1 MDVAILDPDM
11 TSLPTFSRAPCLIT
25 LAPLLAA
32 LALGGCTMV
41 PNLDASSYPRK
52 AMNASPVGQDAAVL
66 LDGVDP
72 VAYQT
77 VRLQAYGQLQFQSL
91 HGGVSVRFTSAA
103 HKALFDADP
112 QKYLPAY
119 GGLCANGMVYGIPRL
134 GDPAMWRVIDGKLH
148 LFEDRAAR
156 DAFLLDTA
164 RHRQLADT
172 YWQKEAA
179 GRNAYAQWLLRKT
192 FRVPHYQSDRQ
203 LATRVEAA
211 RAAQAEQAVR
221 R

>member
-1 MDVAILDPDM
+1 MGGATPDPNM
-11 TSLPTFSRAPCLIT
+11 TSLPAFP
-25 LAPLLAA
+25 LAPARITMATLLAA
-32 LALGGCTMV
+32 LALGGCTMMPSV
-41 PNLDASSYPRK
+41 DASSYPRK
-52 AMNASPVGQDAAVL
+52 PLNAAPVGHDAAVL
-66 LDGVDP
+66 LEGVDP

-77 VRLQAYGQLQFQSL
+77 VGLQAYGQLQFQSL

-103 HKALFDADP
+103 HKALFDANP

-164 RHRQLADT
+164 RHRQLADA

-192 FRVPHYQSDRQ
+192 LRAPHYQSDRQ
-203 LATRVEAA
+203 LAARVEAA

>member
-1 MDVAILDPDM
+1 MRGDILDPDM
-11 TSLPTFSRAPCLIT
+11 TSLPAFTLAPARIT
-25 LAPLLAA
+25 LATLLAS
-32 LALGGCTMV
+32 LALGGCTLM
-41 PNLDASSYPRK
+41 PNLDAASYPRK
-52 AMNASPVGQDAAVL
+52 AMNTGPVGQDAAVL

-77 VRLQAYGQLQFQSL
+77 VGLQAYGQLQFQSL

-134 GDPAMWRVIDGKLH
+134 GDSAVWRVIDGKLH
-148 LFEDRAAR
+148 LFEDRSAR

-192 FRVPHYQSDRQ
+192 LRVPHYQTDEQ
-203 LATRVEAA
+203 LAARVEAA
-211 RAAQAEQAVR
+211 RAAQVAR
-221 R
+221 P

>member
-1 MDVAILDPDM
+1 MTPHHKPILVR
-11 TSLPTFSRAPCLIT
+11 SRFPACALLI
-25 LAPLLAA
+25 A
-32 LALGGCTMV
+32 LALGGCTLM
-41 PNLDASSYPRK
+41 PNLDAGSFPRK
-52 AMNASPVGQDAAVL
+52 PLNAAPVGQDAAVL
-66 LDGVDP
+66 LEGVDP

-77 VRLQAYGQLQFQSL
+77 LGLQAYGQLQFQSL
-91 HGGVSVRFTSAA
+91 HRGVAVRFTSAA

-134 GDPAMWRVIDGKLH
+134 GDPATWRIIDGKLH

-156 DAFLLDTA
+156 NAFLLDTA
-164 RHRQLADT
+164 RHRQLADA

-192 FRVPHYQSDRQ
+192 LRVPHYQTDEQ
-203 LATRVEAA
+203 LAARVEAA
-211 RAAQAEQAVR
+211 RAAQAAR
-221 R
+221 P